1 MTYQP
6 IACGD
11 YDKYELWCMH
21 KSLLRITLV
30 SGEQLEGK
38 AETLKILNSDGEH
51 LILATKKGEH
61 AVRLDLIKKVVAL

>member
-6 IACGD
+6 IDCGD

-21 KSLLRITLV
+21 KSLLSITLV
-30 SGEQLEGK
+30 SGEQVEGR
-38 AETLKILNSDGEH
+38 AETLKIFNSDGEH

-61 AVRLDLIKKVVAL
+61 AVRLDLIKKVIAL

>member
-21 KSLLRITLV
+21 KSLLHITLV
-30 SGEQLEGK
+30 SGELLEGK
-38 AETLKILNSDGEH
+38 AETLKILNPDGEH

>member
-21 KSLLRITLV
+21 NSFLRISLE

-38 AETLKILNSDGEH
+38 AETLKILSPDGEH

-61 AVRLDLIKKVVAL
+61 AVRLDLIKKVVEL

>member
-1 MTYQP
+1 MPYQP

-21 KSLLRITLV
+21 NSLLRITLV
-30 SGEQLEGK
+30 SGEQLEGR
-38 AETLKILNSDGEH
+38 AETLKILNPDGEH

-61 AVRLDLIKKVVAL
+61 AVRLDLIKSVSEL